1 MRAGLASWALVV
13 LSFSPASAWAQAPS
27 ATAVARSETRRS
39 FAEYL
44 FLGAQLGLRQRA
56 AVYAEASTPG
66 PSGRGELR
74 FFLNGRGTTGPRGP
88 LGAYLGLGV
97 IGRTPVTATD
107 LAGDPLLDPYDNF
120 AVSQNLRLLSA
131 HLEYQHHPDEGPTDL
146 VVRAGRLANLD
157 GRAMVLLY
165 DGAALRYA
173 PLSFLGVT
181 VFGGRRASL
190 DRGFADQREDLE
202 AQLVAGGAV
211 DLDLDGLRLELTH
224 QYEDLQ
230 QSKLSVAWVPSP
242 LLSLGLSAQALYGA
256 AAVVEG
262 QSDFATV
269 LRLDADY
276 ASEGGATTGY
286 LVLEAQLG
294 TDPRSYGRGGR
305 APTLAELQSVR
316 GLAIADARLD
326 RLFFG
331 AEPGHG
337 HAELALT
344 HWVLP
349 FFGISGGAFGRSP
362 WSSDDLLSLRPRV
375 LEAWLG
381 PELAFGL
388 GQRLAVELRLA
399 LEDPGDSSRIFTTT
413 GDGPRRQQSVRA
425 YAELPLRLGDELVLA
440 LRPEGEI
447 YAWSSRGPTSE
458 LSGQF
463 GYTAGGLFTLGWG
476 QNLRVTGRYGVANL
490 PDLIADGVSL
500 IHDAE
505 VILEGAY

>member
-13 LSFSPASAWAQAPS
+13 LSFSPRFAWAQAPS
-27 ATAVARSETRRS
+27 ATAVTRSETRRS

-56 AVYAEASTPG
+56 AVYAEAATPG
-66 PSGRGELR
+66 PNGRGELR
-74 FFLNGRGTTGPRGP
+74 FFLNGRGTTGPNGP

-97 IGRTPVTATD
+97 IGRTPVTPTD

-120 AVSQNLRLLSA
+120 EVSQNLRLLSA
-131 HLEYQHHPDEGPTDL
+131 HLEYQHRPEEGPADL

-165 DGAALRYA
+165 DGAALRYS
-173 PLSFLGVT
+173 PIPIFGVT

-190 DRGFADQREDLE
+190 DRGFADQRGDLE

-211 DLDLDGLRLELTH
+211 DLALEALHLELAH

-230 QSKLSVAWVPSP
+230 QTRLSVGWAPSA
-242 LLSLGLSAQALYGA
+242 LLSVGLSAQALYGA
-256 AAVVEG
+256 PALAEG
-262 QSDFATV
+262 KSGFATV

-276 ASEGGATTGY
+276 ASESGATTGY
-286 LVLEAQLG
+286 LVLEGQLG

-305 APTLAELQSVR
+305 APTLAELQAVR
-316 GLAIADARLD
+316 GLAIADAKLD

-349 FFGISGGAFGRSP
+349 FLGVSGGVFGRSP
-362 WSSDDLLSLRPRV
+362 WSNEDLLSLRPRV

-388 GQRLAVELRLA
+388 GQRVAVELRLA
-399 LEDPGDSSRIFTTT
+399 LEDPGESARIFTTV

-425 YAELPLRLGDELVLA
+425 FAELPIHFGESVVLA
-440 LRPEGEI
+440 LRPEGEL
-447 YAWSSRGPTSE
+447 YAWSSRGPSSE
-458 LSGQF
+458 ASGQV
-463 GYTAGGLFTLGWG
+463 GYSAGGLFTLGWG
-476 QNLRVTGRYGVANL
+476 QNLRLTGRYGVANL